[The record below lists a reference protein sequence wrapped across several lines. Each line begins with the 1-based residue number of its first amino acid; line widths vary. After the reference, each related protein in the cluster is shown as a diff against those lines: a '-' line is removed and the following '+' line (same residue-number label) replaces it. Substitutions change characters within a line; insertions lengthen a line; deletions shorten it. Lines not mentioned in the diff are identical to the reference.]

1 MGRNEDNHE
10 IRKTKGII
18 RSNEENEARQ
28 NKENGRRRENKTEG
42 RIPRKK
48 DAEGMRKKKE
58 AGQMKTKEEG
68 RRNNEYTLELPH
80 LRSGGFIVTFGALVL
95 LKA

>member
-1 MGRNEDNHE
+1 
-10 IRKTKGII
+10 
-18 RSNEENEARQ
+18 
-28 NKENGRRRENKTEG
+28 
-42 RIPRKK
+42 
-48 DAEGMRKKKE
+48 MRKKKE

-95 LKA
+95 LKATVDGRHCLLLATRHAAESPWGLHCENATGCVRGKCC